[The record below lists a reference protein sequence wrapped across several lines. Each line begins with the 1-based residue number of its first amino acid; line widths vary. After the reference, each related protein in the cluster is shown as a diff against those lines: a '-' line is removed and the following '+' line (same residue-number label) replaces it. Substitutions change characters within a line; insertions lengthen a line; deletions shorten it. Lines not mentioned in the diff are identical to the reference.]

1 MCVHFLT
8 LFCYTLQGL
17 VHRYEGMVLFLFA
30 FILIKILLLILL
42 AVFLST

>member
-17 VHRYEGMVLFLFA
+17 VYRYEGMVLFLFV
-30 FILIKILLLILL
+30 FILNVILLILL
-42 AVFLST
+42 AVFLLT